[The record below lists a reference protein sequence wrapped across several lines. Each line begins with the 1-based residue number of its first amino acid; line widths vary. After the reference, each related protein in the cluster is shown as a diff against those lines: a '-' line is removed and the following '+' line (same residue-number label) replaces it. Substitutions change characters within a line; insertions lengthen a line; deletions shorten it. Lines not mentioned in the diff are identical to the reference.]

1 MACVPVSLLKAV
13 NEIVTATINPV
24 ASPAKASR
32 ITTEDNLND
41 GPVAGIP
48 NAYLAMVPTLTNQ
61 LSSWLV
67 TGLVDIKMV
76 AMVNPV
82 DSHMVIQQQALRAFI
97 KRLTDY
103 QTGTQGVLQWVAIRH
118 LLTMGTLVA
127 GSMTQSGSV
136 GNMDTGGQE
145 PVPSTAMPA
154 DSKGRPGNVG
164 VAKCHPRA
172 TSFGSKLPALKQ
184 AGQPSTG
191 HSVGKTDATP
201 TPQASG
207 NSNNVNPLGWSG
219 PVVDAFNELGLVP
232 ESPTEDQTTDQ
243 GATAQA
249 AANSDLLDPS
259 ALMASSNLTDS
270 VVTTGN
276 NFSNPIHDL
285 PDAATKA
292 KDAAHGPQG
301 PIESAAA
308 ATRTAATSS
317 LSVKA
322 PAASDPTKPANDLTT
337 NNATTNNQA
346 KNNPVATQ
354 LTPNQAPSV
363 RMTSTA
369 NRPANQLQAGEP
381 VREQTDKQVGAA
393 GNPGVANRPT
403 NSTNLPVDGNTA
415 DTTQRHPTDVTQVT
429 IGDAIQGATNG
440 INRHPEMTPAPP
452 MVSDTLGPLPFNDV
466 GWLPI
471 LQTSVTNQITMVGWW
486 RRGVAIR
493 HPKSDHSSD
502 NSGNYQRVKMDNSS
516 VAKSTSQGSHFKSP
530 FGNPSATQNGAVLD
544 SHGVAAG
551 TLG

>member
-1 MACVPVSLLKAV
+1 M
-13 NEIVTATINPV
+13 
-24 ASPAKASR
+24 
-32 ITTEDNLND
+32 
-41 GPVAGIP
+41 
-48 NAYLAMVPTLTNQ
+48 
-61 LSSWLV
+61 
-67 TGLVDIKMV
+67 
-76 AMVNPV
+76 
-82 DSHMVIQQQALRAFI
+82 
-97 KRLTDY
+97 
-103 QTGTQGVLQWVAIRH
+103 
-118 LLTMGTLVA
+118 
-127 GSMTQSGSV
+127 
-136 GNMDTGGQE
+136 
-145 PVPSTAMPA
+145 
-154 DSKGRPGNVG
+154 
-164 VAKCHPRA
+164 
-172 TSFGSKLPALKQ
+172 
-184 AGQPSTG
+184 
-191 HSVGKTDATP
+191 
-201 TPQASG
+201 
-207 NSNNVNPLGWSG
+207 
-219 PVVDAFNELGLVP
+219 VP

-292 KDAAHGPQG
+292 KDAAYGPQG

-308 ATRTAATSS
+308 ATRTAATSP
-317 LSVKA
+317 LSVKS

-337 NNATTNNQA
+337 NDATTNNQA

-363 RMTSTA
+363 RMTRTA
-369 NRPANQLQAGEP
+369 NRPANQSQAGELA
-381 VREQTDKQVGAA
+381 REQTDRQVGAA

-403 NSTNLPVDGNTA
+403 NNTNLPVDGNTA
-415 DTTQRHPTDVTQVT
+415 DTTQRHPTDATQVT
-429 IGDAIQGATNG
+429 IGDAIQGAANG

-502 NSGNYQRVKMDNSS
+502 NSGNYQRVKMDNSAA
-516 VAKSTSQGSHFKSP
+516 AKPTSQGSHFKSP

-551 TLG
+551 TLGLTDPLAGSFA